1 MTINDF
7 TKWTN
12 GDNVIEDGVAAFVD
26 VHVRAVDNKLY
37 IKVVENVTGI
47 VLLETTEDITTE
59 GSGYLYYSACRQMGK
74 FYSIKCNLLDSRGN
88 AYDWN
93 SEPPVYTVEPGDA
106 NGDGNIDLL
115 DLVRIKKYLADPDN
129 VRIDN
134 ADYTGDGTVDSL
146 DLAGVRKY
154 LLGIR

>member
-1 MTINDF
+1 
-7 TKWTN
+7 
-12 GDNVIEDGVAAFVD
+12 
-26 VHVRAVDNKLY
+26 
-37 IKVVENVTGI
+37 
-47 VLLETTEDITTE
+47 
-59 GSGYLYYSACRQMGK
+59 MGK